1 MPPPVSKIQ
10 VNWRVISEG
19 RKGAFGSV
27 EDGGEDGAGLAQR
40 SNFVGLERRVDVD
53 VKVRVN
59 DCADFGFRVA
69 IGPSLKILFC
79 QAMLK
84 SYIESKVGLRVVG
97 LEGKAALFA
106 MDVAFDVQV
115 VELGHAE

>member
-1 MPPPVSKIQ
+1 
-10 VNWRVISEG
+10 VISEG

-27 EDGGEDGAGLAQR
+27 KDGGEVGAGLAQR
-40 SNFVGLERRVDVD
+40 SDFVGLERRVDVD

-59 DCADFGFRVA
+59 DCAYFGFRVA
-69 IGPSLKILFC
+69 IGPSLKILFR

-84 SYIESKVGLRVVG
+84 GYVKGKVGLRVVG

-106 MDVAFDVQV
+106 MDVAFNVQV
-115 VELGHAE
+115 IELGHAE